1 MVLTKGYRIPR
12 STNKNKPMAES
23 KAPTNPSTEAT
34 PTTPPALT
42 KVKLKVK
49 LVFKAVGSAPILA
62 TSKVSVAAG
71 QHFAVVDNFLRGQL
85 KLGQHDTLFLYIKS
99 GFCPSMDEI
108 MSTLIESF
116 GEGTGTKRKL
126 IVNYSLQPAWG

>member
-1 MVLTKGYRIPR
+1 
-12 STNKNKPMAES
+12 MAES

-34 PTTPPALT
+34 PTTPPAPT
-42 KVKLKVK
+42 KVQLKVK
-49 LVFKAVGSAPILA
+49 LVFKAVGSAPIL
-62 TSKVSVAAG
+62 TDRSSKVSVAAG
-71 QHFAVVDNFLRGQL
+71 QHFAAVDNFLRGQL

-126 IVNYSLQPAWG
+126 IINYSLKPAWG